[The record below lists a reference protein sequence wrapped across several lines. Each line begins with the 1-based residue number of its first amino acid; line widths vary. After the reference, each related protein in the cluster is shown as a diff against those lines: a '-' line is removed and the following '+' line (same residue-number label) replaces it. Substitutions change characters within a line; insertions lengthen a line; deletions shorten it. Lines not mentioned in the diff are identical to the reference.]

1 MVQCLNCEKHFRDN
15 YRLNRHV
22 SRLVPCKNKNGENQT
37 PHFTKITR
45 FGDKKEPLEDKKE
58 PLEEKKEPLG
68 EKKEPL
74 GEKKEPLGEKKE
86 PSNKCDFCLKTY
98 HCIKYKNKHQTVCK
112 FREDPVRLLE
122 IQSGVKPKEPIL
134 KTECRFCDHY
144 FYNVSK
150 LNKHLSI
157 CKDREDYRQLLLK
170 NQPVSQQIIGNNN
183 NSNNNYGTINNSIN
197 INVFGQESTDHVKT
211 EKLIQMLRDLS
222 IDYSKDQ
229 VYLSAGEFINLV
241 NKYIREVP
249 ENDNFNIPDSKG
261 LYAEIKTETGME
273 KVSIDRY
280 LEKSFKSSA
289 KTILSKKESIN
300 DQNERVFKS
309 ETNKSIFSEV
319 KGFADNG
326 FRHTPKNCV
335 GTPRQV
341 KSGYKIGMINNI
353 GMLKKENVEI
363 DF

>member
-1 MVQCLNCEKHFRDN
+1 L
-15 YRLNRHV
+15 
-22 SRLVPCKNKNGENQT
+22 GE
-37 PHFTKITR
+37 
-45 FGDKKEPLEDKKE
+45 KKEPLGEKKE

-86 PSNKCDFCLKTY
+86 PLNKCNFCLKTY
-98 HCIKYKNKHQTVCK
+98 HCSKYKNKHQNVCK
-112 FREDPVRLLE
+112 HREDPVRLLE
-122 IQSGVKPKEPIL
+122 IQNGVKPKESIL

-157 CKDREDYRQLLLK
+157 CKEREDYRQLLLK
-170 NQPVSQQIIGNNN
+170 NQPSQQIINNVNGNNN

-341 KSGYKIGMINNI
+341 KSGYKIGM
-353 GMLKKENVEI
+353 LKKVAEI